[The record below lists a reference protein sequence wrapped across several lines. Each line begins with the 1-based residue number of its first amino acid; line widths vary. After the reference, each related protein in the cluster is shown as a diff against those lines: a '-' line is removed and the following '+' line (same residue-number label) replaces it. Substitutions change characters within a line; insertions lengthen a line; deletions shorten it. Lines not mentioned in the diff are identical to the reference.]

1 MSAWSL
7 LESVEMT
14 PLALTAKATT
24 HVLVTLAT
32 NHPTDLTTTALVT
45 PLPSQINSFTYKLNT
60 YGATTYRALNYW
72 EGGGLG

>member
-45 PLPSQINSFTYKLNT
+45 PLPPITNQFFRL
-60 YGATTYRALNYW
+60 
-72 EGGGLG
+72 